1 MMGGGRGRRVCEGA
15 AADGEGDV
23 GHPAVAS
30 GLCGQL

>member
-1 MMGGGRGRRVCEGA
+1 MGGGGEAGGCVSGA
-15 AADGEGDV
+15 AADREGDV